1 MKRLPHWFK
10 AASGLRIGLAK
21 LATYDGAMIRA
32 LDVRTFEHMRA
43 AQQRYMVAVAALED
57 FSTRDYA
64 YDVGGWQASDAYL
77 DEYRFVVW
85 ERAS

>member
-1 MKRLPHWFK
+1 
-10 AASGLRIGLAK
+10 
-21 LATYDGAMIRA
+21 MIRA

-64 YDVGGWQASDAYL
+64 YDVGGWQASSFT
-77 DEYRFVVW
+77 YRAARLSSTVPFC
-85 ERAS
+85 